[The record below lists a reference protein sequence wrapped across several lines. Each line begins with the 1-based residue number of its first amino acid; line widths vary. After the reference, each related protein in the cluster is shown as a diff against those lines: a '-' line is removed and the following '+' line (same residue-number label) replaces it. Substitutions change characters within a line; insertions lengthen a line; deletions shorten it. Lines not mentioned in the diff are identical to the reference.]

1 MSLVCHYLWMNRI
14 DRLYAL
20 REELRR
26 AGPRGRTADRLAQ
39 TFEVSV
45 RTIKRDVSTLQHGG
59 FPVWAQPGPGG
70 GYVVDAAA
78 TLPPVNFTDAEVSG
92 LAAAV
97 AAHRG
102 QPFDSHAR
110 AALAKVLSVMDATTR
125 ERSQRLGG
133 RIWIDHDAGVSGS
146 PQVRR
151 AVEQAL
157 HERRVLSMRYRNEHG
172 DETVRRVDPVFLAHT
187 QGRWHL
193 VAHCRTRDA
202 IRWFRLDRITSAHPT
217 AESARDIAV
226 DSVGT
231 PPPTAQ
237 AITNRG

>member
-1 MSLVCHYLWMNRI
+1 MSPVCHYLCMNRT

-26 AGPRGRTADRLAQ
+26 AGSAGRTAERLAVL
-39 TFEVSV
+39 FEVSV
-45 RTIKRDVSTLQHGG
+45 RTVKRDISALQQGG

-70 GYVVDAAA
+70 GYAVDAAA

-92 LAAAV
+92 FAAAV

-110 AALAKVLSVMDATTR
+110 AALAKVLSVMDSTAR
-125 ERSQRLGG
+125 ERSSELGS
-133 RIWIDHDAGVSGS
+133 RIWIDHTDTPGDA
-146 PQVRR
+146 QTRR
-151 AVEQAL
+151 AIEQAL

-187 QGRWHL
+187 QGRWYF
-193 VAHCRTRDA
+193 VAHCRKRDA

-226 DSVGT
+226 DSAGT
-231 PPPTAQ
+231 PPSTAK
-237 AITNRG
+237 AIASGD

>member
-1 MSLVCHYLWMNRI
+1 MNRT

-26 AGPRGRTADRLAQ
+26 AGPRGRSAERLAR

-45 RTIKRDVSTLQHGG
+45 RTIKRDISTLQHGG

-133 RIWIDHDAGVSGS
+133 RIWIDHEAGVSGS

-157 HERRVLSMRYRNEHG
+157 HERRVLSLRYR
-172 DETVRRVDPVFLAHT
+172 DEKGKETLRRVDPVFLANT
-187 QGRWHL
+187 RGWWYL

-202 IRWFRLDRITSAHPT
+202 VRWFRLDRVITAHVT
-217 AESARDIAV
+217 AEPAAEIPV
-226 DSVGT
+226 ESVGPAPST
-231 PPPTAQ
+231 SEAV
-237 AITNRG
+237 AGA